1 MSKIVIEYGKV
12 ARQPKNEDA
21 TPEAVKSFADTI
33 LALGTSQD
41 VFGADLQESFDDTM
55 RALESSQDGFG
66 PDLQED
72 GSVGDSDE
80 EYMTTDEDS
89 YGEANAFLD

>member
-1 MSKIVIEYGKV
+1 MWRHGHLQQFFKSIGFDLSKIVIEYGKV
-12 ARQPKNEDA
+12 TRQPKNDDA

-33 LALGTSQD
+33 LALGSSQD
-41 VFGADLQESFDDTM
+41 V
-55 RALESSQDGFG
+55 FG